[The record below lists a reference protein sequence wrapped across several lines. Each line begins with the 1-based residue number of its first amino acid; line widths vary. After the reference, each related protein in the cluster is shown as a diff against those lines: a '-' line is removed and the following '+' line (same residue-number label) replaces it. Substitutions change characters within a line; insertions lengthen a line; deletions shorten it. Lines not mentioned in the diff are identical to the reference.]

1 MNKKEKQRE
10 LSKALPFIWNS
21 YQHMYDVRITGQE
34 NTRNF
39 LLISLSFLIAIS
51 VSLIF
56 TLKNIFILLPL
67 LFQLI
72 GLAILF
78 KTILMGTVV
87 HWFEYKELLGEL
99 EEGNFERNLL
109 ADLKS
114 IENWTWKY
122 IKEMGK
128 IIEQSLYYLILS
140 IYTTLMIVILSYIEF
155 PINQF
160 LSLILILSV
169 LVLFKYY
176 KKQPIHQHEKERSK
190 FIEEIDRWLEK

>member
-1 MNKKEKQRE
+1 MNKKEKLKD
-10 LSKALPFIWNS
+10 LSKALPLIWNS
-21 YQHMYDVRITGQE
+21 YQHMYDVRIRGQQDI
-34 NTRNF
+34 RNF
-39 LLISLSFLIAIS
+39 LLISFSFLILSSI
-51 VSLIF
+51 SLIL
-56 TLKNIFILLPL
+56 TLKNNFILLPII
-67 LFQLI
+67 FQLI

-78 KTILMGTVV
+78 KTIFIGTVV
-87 HWFEYKELLGEL
+87 HWFEYNELLGNIEK
-99 EEGNFERNLL
+99 GNFERNLL

-122 IKEMGK
+122 IKEMEK

-160 LSLILILSV
+160 LSLILTLSI

-176 KKQPIHQHEKERSK
+176 KKQPLYQHEKEYSK